1 MNIKNNKRYKI
12 SSEKIETTFLALI
25 LNHKYEN
32 ITISQICEH
41 ANINRSTFYA
51 HYDDINDLIIKIEGK
66 FAKGM
71 ASIFN
76 FGLRQT
82 HEAFI
87 EMFTFV
93 MQNKYFYKAF
103 LSIPYQTL
111 AETSTKTHV
120 LTNIKENS
128 SKSVDDI
135 DLFYRA
141 SFFGAG
147 IKELCR
153 LWLERDCKESPEEM
167 AQLLYKEYSNRTWL
181 NIFFG
186 VVTINEFICSQYLYK
201 FNKKDANIFNL
212 RIFISPCLANSLPI
226 HQKI

>member
-12 SSEKIETTFLALI
+12 SSEKIETTFLTLI
-25 LNHKYEN
+25 LNHKYED
-32 ITISQICEH
+32 ISISQICEL

-51 HYDDINDLIIKIEGK
+51 HYDDINDLIIQIESK

-93 MQNKYFYKAF
+93 KENKFFYKAF

-111 AETSTKTHV
+111 AETNTKSNVLST
-120 LTNIKENS
+120 LKEN
-128 SKSVDDI
+128 KVSVAKDEI
-135 DLFYRA
+135 ELFYRA

-153 LWLERDCKESPEEM
+153 IWLERDCKESPEQM
-167 AQLLYKEYSNRTWL
+167 ARLLLKEYTNR
-181 NIFFG
+181 
-186 VVTINEFICSQYLYK
+186 
-201 FNKKDANIFNL
+201 A
-212 RIFISPCLANSLPI
+212 
-226 HQKI
+226 

>member
-12 SSEKIETTFLALI
+12 SSEKIETTFLTLI
-25 LNHKYEN
+25 LNHKYED
-32 ITISQICEH
+32 ISISQICEL

-51 HYDDINDLIIKIEGK
+51 HYDDINDLIIQIESK

-93 MQNKYFYKAF
+93 KENKYFYKAF
-103 LSIPYQTL
+103 LSIPYQTF
-111 AETSTKTHV
+111 AETNTKSNVLST
-120 LTNIKENS
+120 LKEN
-128 SKSVDDI
+128 KVPIAKDEI
-135 DLFYRA
+135 ELFYRA

-153 LWLERDCKESPEEM
+153 IWLERYCKESPEQM
-167 AQLLYKEYSNRTWL
+167 ARLLLKEYTNR
-181 NIFFG
+181 
-186 VVTINEFICSQYLYK
+186 
-201 FNKKDANIFNL
+201 A
-212 RIFISPCLANSLPI
+212 
-226 HQKI
+226 